1 MVVCSKI
8 HLFIFNCGLDPLS
21 ACCDRDRLAIEYNRK
36 ITPGSVLPMRLIDRY
51 IVGKIWPPALLA
63 AAVISFVVVGGAVRT
78 QMQELMERMP
88 VTQIS
93 VLDIG
98 RITFYAL
105 PALASY
111 IFPVTFLMGVMF
123 VFSTL
128 AQRNELTAMKASG
141 VPLKRIV
148 LPVIVFG
155 ALLSGILFVVADRC
169 QPWAYSR
176 LVHLVTTDMPL
187 RMSMEM
193 LPTGVMHEFG
203 DWRGYLGHR
212 DPDGT
217 LRDIVILQ
225 PEEEGA
231 NAFYANSAG
240 IILVDGK
247 KHIEL
252 QHGLFIP
259 NDPRQHFM
267 FESLAKAI
275 PVLNTEQ
282 EDLSS
287 DGMTTTQ
294 LFAEEKRLEQRFVE
308 TEALPVGIELHK
320 IRVEIKNRLAFPLM
334 CLAVSIVGAP
344 LGARSKRSGRSFA
357 FSSGLIIIAG
367 YFALRKLVEL
377 PLLLP
382 LSVTVGLGQIPNLL
396 LCLLGLIMIWRV
408 DRV

>member
-1 MVVCSKI
+1 
-8 HLFIFNCGLDPLS
+8 
-21 ACCDRDRLAIEYNRK
+21 
-36 ITPGSVLPMRLIDRY
+36 MRLIDRY
-51 IVGKIWPPALLA
+51 ITGKIWPPVLLA

-78 QMQELMERMP
+78 QMQDLMEHMP

-93 VLDIG
+93 VLDIA

-111 IFPVTFLMGVMF
+111 IIPVTFLMGVMF

-128 AQRNELTAMKASG
+128 AQRNELTAMKAAG

-148 LPVIVFG
+148 LPVLVFG
-155 ALLSGILFVVADRC
+155 MVLSGLLFVVADRC
-169 QPWAYSR
+169 QPWAYCKLIR
-176 LVHLVTTDMPL
+176 LVTTEIPL
-187 RMSMEM
+187 RMSLEM

-203 DWRGYLGHR
+203 DWRVYLGHR
-212 DPDGT
+212 EPNGE

-225 PEEEGA
+225 PEAEGA
-231 NAFYANSAG
+231 NAFYADSAG
-240 IILVDGK
+240 VIIVNGE

-252 QHGLFIP
+252 RQGLFIP

-267 FESLAKAI
+267 FDSLTKSI
-275 PVLNTEQ
+275 PVPDMGKLQ
-282 EDLSS
+282 GAS
-287 DGMTTTQ
+287 DGMTTSQ
-294 LFAEEKRLEQRFVE
+294 LFVEEKRLKKSFDE
-308 TEALPVGIELHK
+308 TGALPVGIALHK

-344 LGARSKRSGRSFA
+344 LGARSRRSGKSFA
-357 FSSGLIIIAG
+357 FTVGLIIIAG

-377 PLLLP
+377 PLLLALP
-382 LSVTVGLGQIPNLL
+382 VTVGLGQIPNLL
-396 LCLLGLIMIWRV
+396 LCILGLIMIWRV